1 MTDNVHAHPTL
12 ILSPGTQVVTLVE
25 IKAGPGRTLHPEGA
39 VGVIVHSPSDLNH
52 AYRVRFP
59 DGVEESLRQNEL
71 IMLAKFKEGEI
82 ETVSRRQD
90 VELLDRVILRCV
102 IGSRAYGLNTV
113 DSDIDYRGI
122 YLPPADRHWSLSGVP
137 EQLECHET
145 QETYWEVRKFIVL
158 ALKANPNVLECL
170 YSPLVEKATPLAE
183 ELLANRDRFL
193 SRLLYQTFNGYVLSQ
208 FRKMQADIRNQGQVK
223 WKHVMHLLRLLITG
237 IRALKEGMIA
247 VRVDEHRERLLSIR
261 NGYEP
266 WQRTEEWRRTLHTEF
281 QEAFQTTRLPE
292 RPDYDFADTFL
303 VRARRAAL
311 KNELP

>member
-1 MTDNVHAHPTL
+1 MTDHVHTHPNL

-25 IKAGPGRTLHPEGA
+25 IKAGPSKTLHPEGA
-39 VGVIVHSPSDLNH
+39 VGVIVHSPSDVSH

-59 DGVEESLRQNEL
+59 DGVEESLRQNQL
-71 IMLAKFKEGEI
+71 VMLAKFKEGEI
-82 ETVSRRQD
+82 ETVSRRQN
-90 VELLDRVILRCV
+90 VELVDRVILRCV
-102 IGSRAYGLNTV
+102 VGSRAYGLNTA

-137 EQLECHET
+137 EQLEFHET

-183 ELLANRDRFL
+183 ELLTNRDRFL
-193 SRLLYQTFNGYVLSQ
+193 SKLLYQTFNGYVMSQ
-208 FRKMQADIRNQGQVK
+208 FRKMQADIRNKGQVK

-237 IRALKEGMIA
+237 IRALKEGA
-247 VRVDEHRERLLSIR
+247 VVVRVDAHRDRLLSVR
-261 NGYEP
+261 NGDEP
-266 WQRTEEWRRTLHTEF
+266 WQQTEDWRKALDTEF
-281 QEAFQTTRLPE
+281 QEAFQATQLPE
-292 RPDYDFADTFL
+292 RPDYDFADKFL

-311 KNELP
+311 KDELP